1 MRYSLLT
8 LLFVAFACEGLSQIK
23 TTGLPHIKDFPKSDY
38 HAGTQNWDI
47 CQDER
52 GILYFANN
60 DGVLQY
66 DGENWRTYSLAN
78 NSVVRNVELA
88 SDGRL
93 YASGFNEFGYFNVSE
108 TGDLDYVS
116 LVDKLPEKYRDLEDI
131 WRIYETASGII
142 FQSFNHIFSY
152 ENDTIRHI
160 AQSENFGFSFYVDNR
175 LFIHDK
181 NEGLKELRGNHLFL
195 INGGKTFMGDIEIWS
210 MQEFGD
216 GQILIG
222 TQQHGL
228 YIYNGYNVVPFDSPA
243 NKVLSDKQ
251 IFSSEKI
258 GSRHYAFGT
267 IQDGL
272 IVINEKGDIIQHIN
286 KDKGLLNNTVLQV
299 FEDEN
304 GQLWLALDNGINFLE
319 INSPF
324 TYFRDGMGIEGTG
337 YDAELY
343 NGNIY
348 LATNQ
353 GLFTK
358 PWDQNS
364 RNKYRLVPETK
375 GQVWTLNIYDNQLL
389 MGHNRGAYSIRK
401 NNVSEIFHNP
411 GTWEFIRLKA
421 RQDLLLAGTYNG
433 LIVLEKHKNEWRY
446 RNSVK
451 GFEESCR
458 VIEQDTAGNIWISHG
473 YKGIYQLRLNDKY
486 DSIAS
491 QKFYDSQNGLPS
503 NIDNYVYKIGDEVIF
518 GTSKGIYRFNSDK
531 ENFEPHSHWHD
542 LFGGNAN
549 VRFPVEDT
557 SGNIWYAVKETPH
570 LLKKTDQGYK
580 RRDSLFA
587 QISDVLVGGFEN
599 IEVISEKDVVFS
611 AENGFVHYD
620 PGFEMK
626 HTSTFHTLIRQV
638 VTTSRGDSVIYMGNR
653 LDGRSG
659 KMTKKQMPHLSFQN
673 NDIRFNM
680 SATIYKNKSPMKFRT
695 QLKGY
700 DDLWSDWS
708 PNNIKE
714 YTNLPPGEYTFR
726 AEASANGFKQGQTA
740 EYHFEI
746 LPPWYQTIAAYII
759 YAVVALFL
767 IGLMIYY
774 LSNRL
779 KRERAKMKARQ
790 QKELKEKEEKF
801 RQEALI
807 ADQKITRLRNEKL
820 QAELDKKKADVEL
833 KNKEVVTNAMQITHK
848 NEILSEIKRKLSNV
862 SEKVNDQAQE
872 EIKKVISTIDGD
884 VRMDK
889 DWERF
894 QKHFEDVHSDFFKI
908 LHEKYPQLTP
918 KDLRMC
924 AYLRMNLST
933 KEIALISNISVRGV
947 EISRYRLRK
956 KLEVPRDQNLIDFIM
971 NIG

>member
-1 MRYSLLT
+1 MRFSLIV
-8 LLFVAFACEGLSQIK
+8 LLFLALAFEGLSQIK
-23 TTGLPHIKDFPKSDY
+23 TTGLPYIKDFPKSEY

-52 GILYFANN
+52 GIMYFANN
-60 DGVLQY
+60 DGILQY

-93 YASGFNEFGYFNVSE
+93 YASGFNEFGYFDISE
-108 TGDLDYVS
+108 TGDLSYIS
-116 LVDKLPEKYRDLEDI
+116 LVDKLPEKYSNLEDV
-131 WRIYETASGII
+131 WRIHETSSGII
-142 FQSFNHIFSY
+142 FQSFNHILAY
-152 ENDTIRHI
+152 QNDTIHHI

-175 LFIHDK
+175 LFFHDK

-195 INGGKTFMGDIEIWS
+195 INGGKTFTGDIEIWS
-210 MQEFGD
+210 MQAFGEEN
-216 GQILIG
+216 ILIG

-228 YIYNGYNVVPFDSPA
+228 YIYNGYNITPFESPA
-243 NKVLSDKQ
+243 NNVLSDKQ

-258 GSRHYAFGT
+258 GNQYYAFGT

-272 IVINEKGDIIQHIN
+272 IVINKQGEIIQHIN

-299 FEDEN
+299 FEDKN

-337 YDAELY
+337 YDAKLF

-358 PWDQNS
+358 QWDQNS
-364 RNKYRLVPETK
+364 RNKYNLIPETK
-375 GQVWTLNIYDNQLL
+375 GQVWNLGIFDDQLL
-389 MGHNRGAYSIRK
+389 MGHNRGAYSIGT
-401 NNVSEIFHNP
+401 NGVSEVFHNP
-411 GTWEFIRLKA
+411 GTWEFIRFKA
-421 RQDLLLAGTYNG
+421 KRDLLLAGTYNG
-433 LIVLEKHKNEWRY
+433 FIVLEKHKNEWQY
-446 RNSVK
+446 RNAVK
-451 GFEESCR
+451 GFDESCR
-458 VIEQDTAGNIWISHG
+458 VLEQDTAGNIWVSHG
-473 YKGIYQLRLNDKY
+473 YKGIYRLQLNAKY
-486 DSIAS
+486 DSIVS
-491 QKFYDSQNGLPS
+491 QDFYNSQHGLPS

-518 GTSKGIYRFNSDK
+518 GTSKGIYQFNPGK
-531 ENFEPHSHWHD
+531 ENFEPHPHWHE
-542 LFGGNAN
+542 LFGGNVN

-557 SGNIWYAVKETPH
+557 SGNIWYGLKETPH
-570 LLKKTDQGYK
+570 LLKKTNQGYK
-580 RRDSLFA
+580 KKDSLFA
-587 QISDVLVGGFEN
+587 QISDILVGGFEN
-599 IEVISEKDVVFS
+599 IEVISEQDVVFS
-611 AENGFVHYD
+611 AEHGFVHYD
-620 PGFEMK
+620 PGFK
-626 HTSTFHTLIRQV
+626 TKYNSSFHTLIREV
-638 VTTSRGDSVIYMGNR
+638 VSTSRGDSVIYMGNR
-653 LDGRSG
+653 PNENSEGN
-659 KMTKKQMPHLSFQN
+659 TEKQMPHLSFQN
-673 NDIRFNM
+673 NDMRFNI
-680 SATIYKNKSPMKFRT
+680 SATIYKNKSPLEFRT
-695 QLKGY
+695 LLKGY

-714 YTNLPPGEYTFR
+714 YTNLPPGEYTFK
-726 AEASANGFKQGQTA
+726 AEASAEGFKQGQAA

-759 YAVVALFL
+759 YSIIALFL
-767 IGLMIYY
+767 IALAIYY

-779 KRERAKMKARQ
+779 KRERAKMKDKQ
-790 QKELKEKEEKF
+790 QRELREREEKF
-801 RQEALI
+801 RQESLL
-807 ADQKITRLRNEKL
+807 ADQKITKLRNEKL
-820 QAELDKKKADVEL
+820 QAELQKKKADVEL

-848 NEILSEIKRKLSNV
+848 NEILSEIKKKLSNV
-862 SEKVNDQAQE
+862 SEKVNDQAQD
-872 EIKKVISTIDGD
+872 EIKKVISTIDSD

-894 QKHFEDVHSDFFKI
+894 QKHFEDVHSDFFKT

-956 KLEVPRDQNLIDFIM
+956 KLDVPREQNLVDFIM
-971 NIG
+971 NIN